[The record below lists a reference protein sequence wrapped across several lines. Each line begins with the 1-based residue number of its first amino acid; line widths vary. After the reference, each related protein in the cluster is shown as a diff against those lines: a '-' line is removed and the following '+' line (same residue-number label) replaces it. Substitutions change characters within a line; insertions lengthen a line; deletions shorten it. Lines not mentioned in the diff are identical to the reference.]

1 MNQSGTEQPTTWH
14 IKGEWYFGFVAV
26 SGVKPCLNMDFAL
39 LQQFIY
45 TLYVSCLIQTKTKT
59 QDY

>member
-1 MNQSGTEQPTTWH
+1 MNWLGIEQPTTWH
-14 IKGEWYFGFVAV
+14 IKDEWYIRFLAV
-26 SGVKPCLNMDFAL
+26 TGVKPCLNMDFAL

-45 TLYVSCLIQTKTKT
+45 TLYLSFLIQTKTKT